1 MARCCCAGAEGLSRG
16 VSQAG
21 QACAASQ
28 RLPEGRTTPQGEG
41 STVVVDP
48 AAWVGVGEITH
59 GCEQEDRR
67 FGVRVCGSGGG
78 IGVGV
83 ASRKTRSCTARSKT
97 GAWPPSASSGPSRR

>member
-78 IGVGV
+78 DRCGCGQQENEVLHRQI
-83 ASRKTRSCTARSKT
+83 KN